1 MPRPCPCPSAEPET
15 HGHASCTHAA
25 PRWHADAIASPLGA
39 IDHQAHAHQLL
50 QPLKPAPCLTDNMAK
65 CHFLSF
71 NCPCFT
77 CPRRFPGVL
86 TASSCFTW
94 SQSLQRTGCGCAVT
108 PQWHDAGNY
117 AMQHDNASFQC
128 SLINTCKGYH
138 HQLIG
143 TGVQTHSYSTVC
155 MFVPDQMW
163 IISWYKVPTTFKL
176 RATADQWHPD

>member
-1 MPRPCPCPSAEPET
+1 MDMP
-15 HGHASCTHAA
+15 HAA

-50 QPLKPAPCLTDNMAK
+50 QPLATAPCLTDNMAK

-94 SQSLQRTGCGCAVT
+94 SRSLQRTGYGLLLPLNGMMPAT
-108 PQWHDAGNY
+108 
-117 AMQHDNASFQC
+117 MQCRMTMPRFNAL
-128 SLINTCKGYH
+128 SLI
-138 HQLIG
+138 L
-143 TGVQTHSYSTVC
+143 VRA
-155 MFVPDQMW
+155 
-163 IISWYKVPTTFKL
+163 IIS
-176 RATADQWHPD
+176 